1 MRKMSVSAS
10 TIVPWSASSL
20 QNPIINGGESRD
32 QVQSVIDIHDAELYI
47 AVVEPVNRCWT
58 MNPTNSWIYQ
68 FGLILMVLTSM
79 ADIYIVCTQYDDL
92 YCYSNN
98 TKLVYNM
105 LISAACIL
113 CVSILYYG
121 SYMTRYE
128 DMVDKS
134 WFNVAK
140 YMMRTFLIIWI
151 ILGTMYT
158 INLSEHQCNVG
169 VYLYLQ
175 ASYILKMGLMVLE
188 YIWALSSCPM

>member
-1 MRKMSVSAS
+1 MSAS
-10 TIVPWSASSL
+10 TIIPWSASSL
-20 QNPIINGGESRD
+20 QNPLTNIGGESQD
-32 QVQSVIDIHDAELYI
+32 QVQSVIDIHDAELYV
-47 AVVEPVNRCWT
+47 AVEPVNQRWT
-58 MNPTNSWIYQ
+58 MNPNNSWIYQ

-79 ADIYIVCTQYDDL
+79 TDIYVVCTQYDDL

-98 TKLVYNM
+98 TRLVYNM

-113 CVSILYYG
+113 CVAILYYG

-128 DMVDKS
+128 DIVDKS
-134 WFNVAK
+134 WLRVAK

-151 ILGTMYT
+151 ILACMYA

-169 VYLYLQ
+169 VYQYLQ

-188 YIWALSSCPM
+188 YVWALSACPM